1 MGRIARSWKTVV
13 VVAALTATVATGS
26 CPGEPLAGSP
36 CAGRPERAPGDQ
48 LMLSLQVARARK
60 DGRGIAR
67 YKSLV
72 RQQKLLE
79 RRPPA
84 GKSAPPLARGTAT
97 GLRPPWG
104 R

>member
-1 MGRIARSWKTVV
+1 MGRIARLWKTVV
-13 VVAALTATVATGS
+13 VLAALTATVATG
-26 CPGEPLAGSP
+26 PWAGEPLAGSP
-36 CAGRPERAPGDQ
+36 FAGRPERAPGDK

-72 RQQKLLE
+72 RQRRLLE
-79 RRPPA
+79 RRPSA